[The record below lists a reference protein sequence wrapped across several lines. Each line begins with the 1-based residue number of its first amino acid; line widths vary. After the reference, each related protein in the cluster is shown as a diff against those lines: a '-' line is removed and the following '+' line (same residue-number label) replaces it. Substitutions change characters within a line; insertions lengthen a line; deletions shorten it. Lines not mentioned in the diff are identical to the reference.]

1 MMTYAAFIYAFL
13 KPKKSFNPSAE
24 PPFSLRIIRK
34 VAEGFD
40 FQTLQT
46 RKRIR
51 DAALYTIIHP
61 FTFAA

>member
-1 MMTYAAFIYAFL
+1 MMEL
-13 KPKKSFNPSAE
+13 
-24 PPFSLRIIRK
+24 
-34 VAEGFD
+34 
-40 FQTLQT
+40 TLFYT